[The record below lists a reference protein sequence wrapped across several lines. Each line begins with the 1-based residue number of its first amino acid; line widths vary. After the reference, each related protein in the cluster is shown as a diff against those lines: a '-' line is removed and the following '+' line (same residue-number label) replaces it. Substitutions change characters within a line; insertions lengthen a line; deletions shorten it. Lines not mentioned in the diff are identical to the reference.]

1 MSRKIDLVVSTI
13 LLILPIFLL
22 VQTFSDEFD
31 VPTFG
36 GDVGPT
42 FAPRVYFIVWIL
54 LAGIAV
60 FTAWRSQEADPSE
73 TSGTIRLGQLL
84 SVMVIGTG
92 TAIAMINVGFLF
104 ATIPG
109 FFLFCLAFGYRNYIT
124 LLILSILGPI
134 IIWAMFTFVFE
145 LLLPKSPWFNFF

>member
-13 LLILPIFLL
+13 LLILPVFLL
-22 VQTFSDEFD
+22 VQTFSEEFD

-42 FAPRVYFIVWIL
+42 FAPRVYFVVWIL

-60 FTAWRSQEADPSE
+60 FSAWRSQETAPSE
-73 TSGTIRLGQLL
+73 TEGSVRIGQLL
-84 SVMVIGTG
+84 TVMVIGSG
-92 TAIAMINVGFLF
+92 TAFAMINVGFLF

-124 LLILSILGPI
+124 LLILSVLGPI